1 MNIGP
6 LEIMMILLIALVVV
20 GPSRLPEVGRSI
32 GKGLREFRKVQDE
45 VRDSINFNL
54 DEPIRPP
61 TPARTPRAPRT
72 PERPAPAPPG
82 DDDPVPAP
90 APAAGS
96 VTEAADPVSEATIKE
111 LVSGMNKGLT
121 VEGRVGPLRR
131 TLLITHRQR
140 QKGRSA
146 SLSNFGSACRVEST
160 TRTM

>member
-54 DEPIRPP
+54 DEPIRP
-61 TPARTPRAPRT
+61 TPARTSRTPRT

-96 VTEAADPVSEATIKE
+96 VTEAADPVNESESEGGAQAIEASPAEPEISGDPMDPAVPAT
-111 LVSGMNKGLT
+111 
-121 VEGRVGPLRR
+121 
-131 TLLITHRQR
+131 
-140 QKGRSA
+140 
-146 SLSNFGSACRVEST
+146 GSPNGST
-160 TRTM
+160 PAPETSQE

>member
-61 TPARTPRAPRT
+61 PPARTPRAPRT
-72 PERPAPAPPG
+72 PERPAPAPG

-96 VTEAADPVSEATIKE
+96 VTDVAEPVSESSAQ
-111 LVSGMNKGLT
+111 T
-121 VEGRVGPLRR
+121 VEAPPAEPEISGDPVDPAVPATGSP
-131 TLLITHRQR
+131 
-140 QKGRSA
+140 
-146 SLSNFGSACRVEST
+146 NGSAPAPETSQE
-160 TRTM
+160 